1 MHSATSHF
9 TRIPI
14 RLLVMLI
21 ASTLLWASTASA
33 YEMKMIR
40 LQHRMPEE
48 FVSTISQLLAGD
60 GTVSALNGY
69 LVVQANPEKL
79 AQIESLIQQLDT
91 RPQNIRISVQRSGLS
106 QTEATDASVSGRVS
120 QTTHRTARIE
130 GNASIHQLRSTQQST
145 SEFSL
150 TVLENHAGFIS
161 TGQTVAFSQQ
171 WLIYTRQ
178 YIQRQQR
185 IDYHDI
191 ETGFSVRPRLIGNE
205 IELEVRPAFRSLQ
218 HMGTVDFEVLS
229 TLIRVPPGQW
239 VDIGATMQQRD
250 EVSRTILG
258 FGDNQSEN
266 KHQFR
271 IKADL

>member
-1 MHSATSHF
+1 M
-9 TRIPI
+9 
-14 RLLVMLI
+14 

-33 YEMKMIR
+33 YDMKMIR

-69 LVVQANPEKL
+69 LIVQANPEKL

-106 QTEATDASVSGRVS
+106 QNESTDAFVEGRVS

-130 GNASIHQLRSTQQST
+130 GNATIHQMRSTQQSS

-150 TVLENHAGFIS
+150 TVLENYAGFIS
-161 TGQTVAFSQQ
+161 TGQSVAFSQQ
-171 WLIYTRQ
+171 WVIYTRQ
-178 YIQRQQR
+178 YTHRLQRV
-185 IDYHDI
+185 DYQDI
-191 ETGFSVRPRLIGNE
+191 ETGFSVRPRIIGNE

-218 HMGTVDFEVLS
+218 GMTTVDFELLS
-229 TLIRVPPGQW
+229 TVIRLTPGQW
-239 VDIGATMQQRD
+239 VDIGATMEQRD

-258 FGDNQSEN
+258 FGDKQDE
-266 KHQFR
+266 KKRKFR